1 MTASELK
8 KLVTQVRRTDTALRH
23 LAAQLDLNEA
33 DKASLLKA
41 ASVLSASG
49 RQVATQVTQTR
60 RTEEVR
66 EKAIARA
73 TQEAKQLM
81 AGWQVVSISDKV
93 ALCVANLMETHLRQ
107 NLASDFDNL
116 EWSLNYWV
124 EQALAEIPM
133 NAAWRAVRDGKP
145 VSELMALASERLDR
159 IRIQPGTIALA
170 QRWQTQMETADRK
183 SMRWTEVF
191 HDGRSNSPFCRDRAP

>member
-8 KLVTQVRRTDTALRH
+8 KRATQVRRTETALRN
-23 LAAQLDLNEA
+23 LASQLDLNEA

-41 ASVLSASG
+41 ASVLSSSG
-49 RQVATQVTQTR
+49 RHVATQAAQTR
-60 RTEEVR
+60 RTEEAT
-66 EKAIARA
+66 EKAVAKA

-81 AGWQVVSISDKV
+81 AGWPVASIPDKV

-107 NLASDFDNL
+107 NLASDPDNL

-145 VSELMALASERLDR
+145 VSELMALTSERLNK
-159 IRIQPGTIALA
+159 IRIQPGTIALV
-170 QRWQTQMETADRK
+170 QRWQRQMEAAVV
-183 SMRWTEVF
+183 SQ
-191 HDGRSNSPFCRDRAP
+191 

>member
-8 KLVTQVRRTDTALRH
+8 KRATQVRRTDTSLRH
-23 LAAQLDLNEA
+23 LAAQLDLNET

-49 RQVATQVTQTR
+49 RHVANQAARTR
-60 RTEEVR
+60 RTEEAR
-66 EKAIARA
+66 EKAIAKA
-73 TQEAKQLM
+73 TREAKLLM
-81 AGWQVVSISDKV
+81 AGWPVVSIPDKV
-93 ALCVANLMETHLRQ
+93 ALCVAKLMETHLRQ
-107 NLASDFDNL
+107 NLASDSDNL

-145 VSELMALASERLDR
+145 ISELMALASERLDK

-170 QRWQTQMETADRK
+170 QRWQAQMEAAVV
-183 SMRWTEVF
+183 SQ
-191 HDGRSNSPFCRDRAP
+191 

>member
-49 RQVATQVTQTR
+49 RQVATQAAQTR

-66 EKAIARA
+66 EKAIAKA

-81 AGWQVVSISDKV
+81 AGWPVVSIPDKV

-107 NLASDFDNL
+107 NLASDPDNL

-145 VSELMALASERLDR
+145 VSELMATGKRAVGQDSNSTRNNCAG
-159 IRIQPGTIALA
+159 PALA
-170 QRWQTQMETADRK
+170 GADGSRCRE
-183 SMRWTEVF
+183 SMR
-191 HDGRSNSPFCRDRAP
+191 RSEIIS

>member
-49 RQVATQVTQTR
+49 RQVATQVAQTR
-60 RTEEVR
+60 RTEEAR

-73 TQEAKQLM
+73 TQEARQLM

-124 EQALAEIPM
+124 EQAPLAEIPM

-170 QRWQTQMETADRK
+170 QRWQAQMEAAVV
-183 SMRWTEVF
+183 SQ
-191 HDGRSNSPFCRDRAP
+191 

>member
-49 RQVATQVTQTR
+49 RQVATQAAQTR
-60 RTEEVR
+60 RTEEAR
-66 EKAIARA
+66 EKAIAKA

-81 AGWQVVSISDKV
+81 AGWPVVSIPDKV

-107 NLASDFDNL
+107 NLASDTDNL

-145 VSELMALASERLDR
+145 VSELMALASERLDK

-170 QRWQTQMETADRK
+170 HRWQAQMEAAVV
-183 SMRWTEVF
+183 SQ
-191 HDGRSNSPFCRDRAP
+191 

>member
-49 RQVATQVTQTR
+49 RQVASQAAQTR
-60 RTEEVR
+60 RTEEAR
-66 EKAIARA
+66 EKAVAKA
-73 TQEAKQLM
+73 TQEAKLLI
-81 AGWQVVSISDKV
+81 AGWPVASIPDKV

-107 NLASDFDNL
+107 NLESDSDNL

-124 EQALAEIPM
+124 EQALAEIRCCRAISTQGP
-133 NAAWRAVRDGKP
+133 ARLWPVTQVARSPRAV
-145 VSELMALASERLDR
+145 ASRLR
-159 IRIQPGTIALA
+159 RHPCHQA
-170 QRWQTQMETADRK
+170 
-183 SMRWTEVF
+183 
-191 HDGRSNSPFCRDRAP
+191 

>member
-41 ASVLSASG
+41 ASVLSAIG

-60 RTEEVR
+60 RTEEAR
-66 EKAIARA
+66 EKAIAKA

-93 ALCVANLMETHLRQ
+93 ALCVANLMDCLLYTSRC
-107 NLASDFDNL
+107 
-116 EWSLNYWV
+116 V
-124 EQALAEIPM
+124 
-133 NAAWRAVRDGKP
+133 
-145 VSELMALASERLDR
+145 
-159 IRIQPGTIALA
+159 
-170 QRWQTQMETADRK
+170 
-183 SMRWTEVF
+183 
-191 HDGRSNSPFCRDRAP
+191 

>member
-60 RTEEVR
+60 RTEEAR
-66 EKAIARA
+66 EKAIAKA

-81 AGWQVVSISDKV
+81 AGWPVVSIPDKV

-107 NLASDFDNL
+107 NLASDPDNL
-116 EWSLNYWV
+116 EWSLSYWV
-124 EQALAEIPM
+124 EQALA
-133 NAAWRAVRDGKP
+133 
-145 VSELMALASERLDR
+145 LASERLDK
-159 IRIQPGTIALA
+159 IRIEPGTIALA
-170 QRWQTQMETADRK
+170 QRWQAQMEAAVV
-183 SMRWTEVF
+183 SQ
-191 HDGRSNSPFCRDRAP
+191 

>member
-8 KLVTQVRRTDTALRH
+8 KRVTQVRRTETALRH
-23 LAAQLDLNEA
+23 LTSQLDLNEA

-49 RQVATQVTQTR
+49 RHVATQAAQTR
-60 RTEEVR
+60 RAEEAR
-66 EKAIARA
+66 EKAIAKA

-81 AGWQVVSISDKV
+81 AGWPVVSILDKV

-107 NLASDFDNL
+107 NLVSDPDNL
-116 EWSLNYWV
+116 EWSLSYWV
-124 EQALAEIPM
+124 EQSLAEIPM
-133 NAAWRAVRDGKP
+133 NAAWKAVRDGKP
-145 VSELMALASERLDR
+145 VSELMALASERLAK

-170 QRWQTQMETADRK
+170 QRWQAQMETGIA
-183 SMRWTEVF
+183 SQ
-191 HDGRSNSPFCRDRAP
+191 

>member
-49 RQVATQVTQTR
+49 RQVATQVTQIR

-66 EKAIARA
+66 EKAIAKA
-73 TQEAKQLM
+73 TQEAKLLM
-81 AGWQVVSISDKV
+81 AGWPVVSIPDKV

-107 NLASDFDNL
+107 NLKSDPDTL

-145 VSELMALASERLDR
+145 VSELMALASERLDM

-170 QRWQTQMETADRK
+170 QRWQTQMETGIA
-183 SMRWTEVF
+183 SQ
-191 HDGRSNSPFCRDRAP
+191 

>member
-8 KLVTQVRRTDTALRH
+8 KRVTQVRRTDTALRH

-41 ASVLSASG
+41 ASVLSTSG
-49 RQVATQVTQTR
+49 RQVATQAAQTR
-60 RTEEVR
+60 RTEEAR

-81 AGWQVVSISDKV
+81 ADWPVVSIPDKV

-107 NLASDFDNL
+107 NLASDTDNL
-116 EWSLNYWV
+116 EWSLSYWV

-145 VSELMALASERLDR
+145 VSELMAMASERLDK
-159 IRIQPGTIALA
+159 IRIQLGTIALA
-170 QRWQTQMETADRK
+170 HRWQAQMEAAVV
-183 SMRWTEVF
+183 SQ
-191 HDGRSNSPFCRDRAP
+191 

>member
-1 MTASELK
+1 VTASELK

-41 ASVLSASG
+41 ASVLSTSG
-49 RQVATQVTQTR
+49 RLVATQVTQTR
-60 RTEEVR
+60 RTEEAR
-66 EKAIARA
+66 EKAVAKA
-73 TQEAKQLM
+73 TQEAKLLM
-81 AGWQVVSISDKV
+81 ADWPVASIPDKV

-107 NLASDFDNL
+107 NLASDSDNL

-145 VSELMALASERLDR
+145 VSELMSLASERLDKT
-159 IRIQPGTIALA
+159 RIQPGTIDLT
-170 QRWQTQMETADRK
+170 QRWQRQMEADVT
-183 SMRWTEVF
+183 SQ
-191 HDGRSNSPFCRDRAP
+191 

>member
-49 RQVATQVTQTR
+49 RQVATQVAQTR
-60 RTEEVR
+60 RTEEAR

-73 TQEAKQLM
+73 TQEARQLM

-124 EQALAEIPM
+124 EQAPRGDTDERRLEGSEGRQAGERTHGTGK
-133 NAAWRAVRDGKP
+133 RAVGQDSNSTRNNCAGP
-145 VSELMALASERLDR
+145 ALAGADGSRCREPMKRSE
-159 IRIQPGTIALA
+159 II
-170 QRWQTQMETADRK
+170 
-183 SMRWTEVF
+183 S
-191 HDGRSNSPFCRDRAP
+191 

>member
-8 KLVTQVRRTDTALRH
+8 KRATQVRRTETSLRN

-33 DKASLLKA
+33 DKASLLKT

-49 RQVATQVTQTR
+49 RRVASQASQTR
-60 RTEEVR
+60 RTEEAR
-66 EKAIARA
+66 EKAVAKA

-81 AGWQVVSISDKV
+81 AGWPVASIPDKV

-170 QRWQTQMETADRK
+170 QRWQTQMETGIA
-183 SMRWTEVF
+183 SQ
-191 HDGRSNSPFCRDRAP
+191 